1 MQQGLCNGTV
11 SVCLSCLLTTA
22 AACGGFAAEC
32 PMLAILIDCCKAYLL
47 LGPSSNGAAAA
58 WQKVK
63 GKGNPC
69 SITERRVPELISV
82 LGSQPAVDVSH
93 KPGGRLQ
100 LPQQPLRGQLSILLL
115 GE

>member
-22 AACGGFAAEC
+22 AACGGFAAGH

-47 LGPSSNGAAAA
+47 LGPNSNGAATA

-69 SITERRVPELISV
+69 SITERRVPELIPD
-82 LGSQPAVDVSH
+82 LGSQTAGYVSY
-93 KPGGRLQ
+93 KTSGRLQ